1 MRRNMRSGALIAAH
15 FDTLEPAARTTV
27 QALQRAVMEAAP
39 ELEQAVKWG
48 NLCFQTEGRTLMA
61 IAAHKTHAN
70 LQFFNGPAL
79 AQQYPGLEGT
89 SRSMRLLKCRFS
101 QPVEVARVQ
110 ELVKAAMRL
119 GPGNRPGDEEA

>member
-1 MRRNMRSGALIAAH
+1 MRSGALIAAH
-15 FDTLEPAARTTV
+15 FDTLEPAARMTV

-39 ELEQAVKWG
+39 ELEQTVKWG

-70 LQFFNGPAL
+70 LQFFNGAGL
-79 AQQYPGLEGT
+79 APQYPELEGT
-89 SRSMRLLKCRFS
+89 SRGMRMLKCRFS
-101 QPVEVARVQ
+101 QPVNAALVQ

-119 GPGNRPGDEEA
+119 GPSRQGEDG